1 MNISANIQPIMDI
14 EKFNPGE
21 IMRLSAKK
29 YFCRE
34 NIIFIIVFS
43 DVDIQVEFVDES
55 SCSDLFGINRKIT
68 CSKSFC

>member
-1 MNISANIQPIMDI
+1 
-14 EKFNPGE
+14 
-21 IMRLSAKK
+21 MRLSAKK

-34 NIIFIIVFS
+34 NIIFIIIFS

-55 SCSDLFGINRKIT
+55 SCSDLFGINRKIA